1 MRRREGLSWNV
12 CVYVNILLCV
22 NIRAKVWEEK
32 KCPLLIFFRRRRL
45 WKPLSS
51 PDCQSSTSI
60 SSSSSENSSVVWSLD
75 EEGDCGKARC
85 PWEVGEIL
93 GDLASPPPP
102 CCSSMFSM
110 LTSFCSVCGVIFFS
124 DSTSAFIS
132 SRSRLSLALR
142 FWNQV
147 MTCALES
154 PSCCAIWSRSAGE
167 RYFWYRNLFS
177 SS

>member
-1 MRRREGLSWNV
+1 MGGTSPINKLKMQGGEEKKAFLKCFLNV
-12 CVYVNILLCV
+12 YIFLCV
-22 NIRAKVWEEK
+22 NIRAKVWAENAPSEY
-32 KCPLLIFFRRRRL
+32 FFVVAYENR
-45 WKPLSS
+45 S

-93 GDLASPPPP
+93 GDLASGPPPWD
-102 CCSSMFSM
+102 SSMLSM
-110 LTSFCSVCGVIFFS
+110 LTSFCRVCGVIFLS

-142 FWNQV
+142 F
-147 MTCALES
+147 
-154 PSCCAIWSRSAGE
+154 
-167 RYFWYRNLFS
+167 
-177 SS
+177 

>member
-1 MRRREGLSWNV
+1 MGEEKLSRNV
-12 CVYVNILLCV
+12 YICVYSPLV
-22 NIRAKVWEEK
+22 NIRAKVWQE
-32 KCPLLIFFRRRRL
+32 KCPLLKFCCCCCL
-45 WKPLSS
+45 WITDP

-93 GDLASPPPP
+93 GDLAPGPPLWA
-102 CCSSMFSM
+102 SSMLSM
-110 LTSFCSVCGVIFFS
+110 VTSFCRVCGVIFLS

-132 SRSRLSLALR
+132 SRSLLSLALR

-154 PSCCAIWSRSAGE
+154 PNCCAIWSRSAGE
-167 RYFWYRNLFS
+167 RYFWYKNLFS
-177 SS
+177 NS

>member
-1 MRRREGLSWNV
+1 MFFLMYIFSFFCQYPCKSLGRKMS
-12 CVYVNILLCV
+12 
-22 NIRAKVWEEK
+22 
-32 KCPLLIFFRRRRL
+32 PLNTFVVVVAYENHS
-45 WKPLSS
+45 P

-93 GDLASPPPP
+93 GDLASGPPPWD
-102 CCSSMFSM
+102 SSMLSM
-110 LTSFCSVCGVIFFS
+110 LTSFCRVCGVIFLS

-167 RYFWYRNLFS
+167 RYFWYKNLFS